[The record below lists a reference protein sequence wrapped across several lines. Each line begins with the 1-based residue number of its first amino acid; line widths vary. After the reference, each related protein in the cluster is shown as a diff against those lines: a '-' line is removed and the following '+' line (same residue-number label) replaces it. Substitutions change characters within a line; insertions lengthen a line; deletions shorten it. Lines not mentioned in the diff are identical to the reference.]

1 MRRVAAHFVR
11 ALLTAAL
18 AACGAPGELD
28 SQASAQAAPSMRDA
42 RVAPPTS
49 APSNPT
55 DALDATALIDATTP
69 LDVRQPSVG
78 PDSAPEAPPS
88 ALQDATPPPPDTPSQ
103 RPDAA
108 PPPPDAAPRP
118 LDAAPPPPDAA
129 PPPPV
134 RVAVISDLNGS
145 YGDPTYD
152 APVHT
157 AVRRIIAERPD
168 VVLCTGDM
176 VAGQRAGLDYE
187 AMWAGFH
194 AAVTDPLTAA
204 GIPLAVSPGNHDA
217 SAYAGFENERRV
229 YAATWQARRPAVEF
243 VDDADYPFRYSFRVG
258 SALFVALDDTRIG
271 ALRAADRGWVEA
283 RLTEGANVQAKLV
296 FGHVPIHP
304 FTIGREDEVLADD
317 ALEDLLIENGV
328 SAFLSGHHHGY
339 YPGRHRGLRHVS
351 MACLGS
357 GARPLIGTAGATPR
371 ALAFLS
377 VHDGEITELEAYSG
391 AQLEDR
397 IERSSLPRS
406 IGVLTRDDL

>member
-1 MRRVAAHFVR
+1 MSRVPAYFVR

-18 AACGAPGELD
+18 AATACVPNGELN
-28 SQASAQAAPSMRDA
+28 SQASTQAAPFMRDA
-42 RVAPPTS
+42 RVAPPAS

-69 LDVRQPSVG
+69 LD
-78 PDSAPEAPPS
+78 
-88 ALQDATPPPPDTPSQ
+88 
-103 RPDAA
+103 AA
-108 PPPPDAAPRP
+108 PPLP
-118 LDAAPPPPDAA
+118 DAAPPPPDAA
-129 PPPPV
+129 PPPPDAAPPPPDAAPTPPDAAPTPPDAAPPPTV

-194 AAVTDPLTAA
+194 AAVTDPLSAA

-217 SAYAGFENERRV
+217 SAYDGFENERRV

-283 RLTEGANVQAKLV
+283 RLTEGAGLQAKLV
-296 FGHVPIHP
+296 YGHVPIHP

-357 GARPLIGTAGATPR
+357 GARALIGTAGATPR

-391 AQLEDR
+391 AQLDDR

-406 IGVLTRDDL
+406 VGVLTRDDL

>member
-1 MRRVAAHFVR
+1 MRRVAAHCAR

-28 SQASAQAAPSMRDA
+28 SQTSAQASPSARDA

-49 APSNPT
+49 PPSDLPDATAPT
-55 DALDATALIDATTP
+55 DATRGVDGT
-69 LDVRQPSVG
+69 S
-78 PDSAPEAPPS
+78 EAPPS
-88 ALQDATPPPPDTPSQ
+88 TPPDTSLPPPSPPPDAERQTTQ
-103 RPDAA
+103 GDATQ
-108 PPPPDAAPRP
+108 PHLPDAAPRP
-118 LDAAPPPPDAA
+118 ADAAPLPPP

-157 AVRRIIAERPD
+157 AVQRIIAARPD

-243 VDDADYPFRYSFRVG
+243 VDDADFPFRYSFRVG
-258 SALFVALDDTRIG
+258 TALFVALDDTRIG
-271 ALRAADRGWVEA
+271 ALRAAERGWVEA
-283 RLTEGANVQAKLV
+283 RLIEGDDVQAKLV
-296 FGHVPIHP
+296 FGHVPIYP

-317 ALEDLLIENGV
+317 ALEDLFIENGV

-377 VHDGEITELEAYSG
+377 VYDGEITELEAYSG

-406 IGVLTRDDL
+406 VGVLTRDDL